1 MKFFLSEFWFFGLK
15 QIRACIFAGSFF
27 VVLFLSKYLN
37 LGALPRYDFLLISAL
52 FLQILLLI
60 FKFESL
66 KELCAICLFH
76 VIGLGLEIFKT
87 SPSISS
93 WSYPEFSYLKIYS
106 VPLYS
111 GFMYAAV
118 GSYII
123 QAWRIFHLRT
133 DNMPRSYISFALCV
147 AIYANFFT
155 HHFIGYDFR
164 YVLLA
169 LVALI
174 YAKSKI
180 YFTPRKREYCMP
192 LLLSFALIGFFIWVA
207 ENIATFFGAWVYPNQ
222 AKIWHI
228 VGFGKISSWIL
239 LCIIS
244 FIIVA
249 VLKRIEQKMQ
259 NLA

>member
-15 QIRACIFAGSFF
+15 QVRACIFAGSFF
-27 VVLFLSKYLN
+27 ALLFVSKYLN

-52 FLQILLLI
+52 ILQILLLVL
-60 FKFESL
+60 KFESL

-76 VIGLGLEIFKT
+76 AIGLGLEIFKT
-87 SPSISS
+87 SPSIGS
-93 WSYPEFSYLKIYS
+93 WSYPEFSYFKIAS

-123 QAWRIFHLRT
+123 QAWRIFDLRVQ
-133 DNMPRSYISFALCV
+133 NMPRSYISFVLCA

-155 HHFIGYDFR
+155 HHFIAYDFR
-164 YVLLA
+164 YALLG
-169 LVALI
+169 LVVAV
-174 YAKSKI
+174 YARSWVC
-180 YFTPRKREYCMP
+180 FTPRARQYRMP
-192 LLLSFALIGFFIWVA
+192 LLLSFALIGFFIWIA

-249 VLKRIEQKMQ
+249 VLKRIEEKIKI
-259 NLA
+259 